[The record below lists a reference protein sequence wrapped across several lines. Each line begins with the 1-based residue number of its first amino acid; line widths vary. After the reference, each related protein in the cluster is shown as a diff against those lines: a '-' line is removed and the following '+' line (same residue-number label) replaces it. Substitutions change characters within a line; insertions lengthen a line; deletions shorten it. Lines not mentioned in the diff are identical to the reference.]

1 MHLEIVRGMH
11 NSGKTRYIYEKIK
24 KLSINIE
31 TSCILLV
38 PEQTTYEK
46 EKELIDYLDTE
57 GIINIRILSLKRLAL
72 AVLEEAGGI
81 KTPLINDYG
90 KIMLLGN
97 IMRRKRGELSVFK
110 KSSSQEGIY
119 KEFNSLINEFKSCGI
134 SIDFIRNVSSSITD
148 DENLKNKLI
157 DIGIVYEELQKHL
170 DDKFLDDEDTISLS
184 SKKIGESGLVGN
196 SHIFIDEFENFT
208 ANEIKLVREIAG
220 HSRDTVVS
228 VTVPH
233 DYNSCGDGQEEFESG
248 RKMVDSLKSFS
259 EDGIDVIEKFMDG
272 RKQLKDDID
281 FLSSAIFGYDNVFYK
296 GEPENI
302 GFFYAVN
309 PYEEIK
315 TAADMIIKDVRD
327 GGYKWK
333 DIALVTGDENQYA
346 VNVEKVF
353 SEYEIP
359 YFIDSKREIISH
371 PLVVMILSILDI
383 GMKNYRQADVIRFL
397 KCGYTD
403 LDKSRIEDIENHA
416 IRYGID
422 GYKWKMEF
430 KYGSEALEELEDSR
444 KAVVNILGNTG
455 RLAGESSWEE
465 KVNILVQI
473 ITELKIYEKI
483 KNETCEL
490 REREMFE
497 EAYENSQI
505 WNSVMEVFEQTVNI
519 SGESETGIR
528 EFRDIIKTGF
538 EEFSISII
546 PPEDDCVVLGVVG
559 KTLVEKKKIYFV
571 GMNEGM
577 IPSNHTSRG
586 ILYDDERD
594 YLIEKGAGIFSS
606 NDDVSLE
613 KFKIGKI
620 INSVSEG
627 LVFSHSLGDVEGRTL
642 IPSTYSERI
651 KSIFPELKVAGGIL
665 EKGGMPEKIRPCLNY
680 ISERI
685 RAHING
691 CEMDMKD
698 KTLLYWIRENNI
710 EFSCLMDDAFS
721 YDNKAVI
728 EEHGLVDA
736 VFDMPLKMSPYS
748 IENYN
753 TCPFKYFIENGLKPV
768 EREEFKIDYKDIGS
782 LYHKIIEEVTNR
794 IIEDE
799 EFIEKD
805 IEKLKEEVKNISDSV
820 FSIENESNDLIN
832 DSHRNRY
839 IRSKIESTTEKA
851 ALSIVKQLKNS
862 KFKPAYSE
870 ASFGLDKGDMNPVE
884 LKNEKGSVYLRGRID
899 RIDVYNDS
907 EGAYINII
915 DYKSSNKNID
925 LNDVINGLQIQLFL
939 YLDAVI
945 KYNSSI
951 FENKGS
957 FGGVFY
963 FHIDNPILD
972 GDLVDIED
980 VDGEIFK
987 RFSLKGY
994 AIDDINIIS
1003 KMDINFMENK
1013 SSNVLESVK
1022 MTKKEKFSA
1031 TSRILKE
1038 EHIKSLLNIIE
1049 KKIIEVS
1056 DCIEKGKIDIKPY
1069 KYKNRI
1075 PCDYCDFLSIC
1086 QFDNALE
1093 GNEYNRLK
1101 YLKKEEIMEI
1111 LEKEV
1116 GDNGQMD

>member
-11 NSGKTRYIYEKIK
+11 NSGKTKYIYDKMKE
-24 KLSINIE
+24 LSRDME
-31 TSCILLV
+31 ASCILIV

-46 EKELIDYLDTE
+46 EKEIIAYLDTE
-57 GIINIRILSLKRLAL
+57 GIINIRVLSLKRMAF
-72 AVLEEAGGI
+72 AVLEETGGI

-97 IMRRKRGELSVFK
+97 IMRRKKGELSVFK
-110 KSSSQEGIY
+110 KSSSQEGMY
-119 KEFNSLINEFKSCGI
+119 NEFNSLINEFKSCGI
-134 SIDFIRNVSSSITD
+134 SIDFIKAVSNSITD
-148 DENLKNKLI
+148 DENLKNKLR

-170 DDKFLDDEDTISLS
+170 DEKFLDDEDTISLS
-184 SKKIGESGLVGN
+184 SKKISESNLVGN
-196 SHIFIDEFENFT
+196 SYIFLDEFENFT
-208 ANEIKLVREIAG
+208 VNELKLVRELVRYSKDA
-220 HSRDTVVS
+220 VVS
-228 VTVPH
+228 ATIPH
-233 DYNSCGDGQEEFESG
+233 DYESNGDSQEEFESG
-248 RKMVDSLKSFS
+248 WKMVADLKSLR
-259 EDGIDVIEKFMDG
+259 EVGIDVVEKFMDG
-272 RKQLKDDID
+272 RNSLKDDIQ
-281 FLSSAIFGYDNVFYK
+281 FLSSSIFGYDNVFYK
-296 GEPENI
+296 VEPENI
-302 GFFYAVN
+302 GFFYAKN

-327 GGYKWK
+327 NGYRWK
-333 DIALVTGDENQYA
+333 DIALVTGDEYQYA

-353 SEYEIP
+353 PEYEIP
-359 YFIDSKREIISH
+359 YFLDSKREIINH

-383 GMKNYRQADVIRFL
+383 GIKNYRQGDVIRFL

-403 LDKSRIEDIENHA
+403 LDKSSIEDLENHA

-422 GYKWKMEF
+422 GYKWKLEI
-430 KYGSEALEELEDSR
+430 KYGSGDLEELEASR
-444 KAVVNILGNTG
+444 RTVVDLLKHVDG
-455 RLAGESSWEE
+455 LVKESTWEE
-465 KVNILVQI
+465 KINILVQV

-483 KNETCEL
+483 KNETYEL
-490 REREMFE
+490 RNREMFE

-505 WNSVMEVFEQTVNI
+505 WNSVMEIFEQTVNI

-528 EFRDIIKTGF
+528 EFRDMITTGF

-546 PPEDDCVVLGVVG
+546 PPDDDCVVLGVIG
-559 KTLVEKKKIYFV
+559 KTLVEKKKVYFV
-571 GMNEGM
+571 GMNEGVV
-577 IPSNHTSRG
+577 PSIHTSRG

-594 YLIEKGAGIFSS
+594 YLIEKGAGIFSR
-606 NDDVSLE
+606 NEDVSME

-620 INSVSEG
+620 LNSVSDG
-627 LVFSHSLGDVEGRTL
+627 IVFSYSLGDAEGRTML
-642 IPSTYSERI
+642 PSTYSERI
-651 KSIFPELKVAGGIL
+651 KSIFPEMKVVGGIL
-665 EKGGMPEKIRPCLNY
+665 ENEEMPEKTRPCLNY
-680 ISERI
+680 VSERI
-685 RAHING
+685 RADING
-691 CEMDMKD
+691 FEMDIKD
-698 KTLLYWIRENNI
+698 KNLLYWIRENKTD
-710 EFSCLMDDAFS
+710 FSSLMDEAFS

-728 EEHGLVDA
+728 EDESLVEE

-748 IENYN
+748 VENYN
-753 TCPFKYFIENGLKPV
+753 TCPFKYFVENGLKPV
-768 EREEFKIDYKDIGS
+768 AREEYKIDYKDIGS

-794 IIEDE
+794 IIEDD

-805 IEKLKEEVKNISDSV
+805 IVQLKEEVKNISDSV

-899 RIDVYNDS
+899 RIDVYKDD

-925 LNDVINGLQIQLFL
+925 LNDVMNGLQIQLFL

-945 KYNSSI
+945 KYNSGI

-972 GDLVDIED
+972 GDVVDIED

-1003 KMDINFMENK
+1003 KMDVNFMENK
-1013 SSNVLESVK
+1013 SSNVLESIK

-1038 EHIKSLLNIIE
+1038 EHIKKLLHIIE

-1056 DCIEKGKIDIKPY
+1056 DCIEKGKIEIKPY

-1075 PCDYCDFLSIC
+1075 PCEYCDFLSVC
-1086 QFDNALE
+1086 QFDNELE

-1111 LEKEV
+1111 LEKED
-1116 GDNGQMD
+1116 GENG